1 MKSSFFT
8 CLLVAALFF
17 GPAAAQAI
25 ACPFCGEA
33 NATDQARSDAYQL
46 SILFMLAMP
55 ALVFSGFAFAFYR
68 LNKAA
73 ATASAAAQVAAEA
86 APPGAAHSISDAN
99 PVGSR

>member
-1 MKSSFFT
+1 MKLK
-8 CLLVAALFF
+8 LLAPLVVAASLFF
-17 GPAAAQAI
+17 GHAARAF

-33 NATDQARSDAYQL
+33 NATDQARSDAYEL

-68 LNKAA
+68 LNK
-73 ATASAAAQVAAEA
+73 SAAAANAAAQAAAENV
-86 APPGAAHSISDAN
+86 APKVAHSVSDAN